1 MKISIKKKIRNTHN
15 LTTEKEILLAVLYLL
30 LDVSWCTYM
39 SAYVSVCVIE
49 RNTTS
54 KSTLQRIVRI
64 FMNFYKPS
72 VSGAQLLSS

>member
-39 SAYVSVCVIE
+39 SAYVSVCV
-49 RNTTS
+49 
-54 KSTLQRIVRI
+54 
-64 FMNFYKPS
+64 
-72 VSGAQLLSS
+72 